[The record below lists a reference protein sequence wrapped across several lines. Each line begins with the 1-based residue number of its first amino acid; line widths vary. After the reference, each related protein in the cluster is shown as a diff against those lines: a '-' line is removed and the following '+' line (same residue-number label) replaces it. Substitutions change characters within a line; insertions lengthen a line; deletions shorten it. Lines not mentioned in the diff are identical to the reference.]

1 MALKFICFLYFVLQ
15 IKRSTYTNTIA
26 GTPEG
31 EYIMMPAFIKTL
43 SAILTLCMNGHV
55 VEV

>member
-1 MALKFICFLYFVLQ
+1 MALKFICFSYFVLQ
-15 IKRSTYTNTIA
+15 IKRSTCTNTIA

-43 SAILTLCMNGHV
+43 SAILTLSMNGHV